1 MWQRQQSPASAGLLL
16 FLRYS
21 PDAADLY
28 RSGLSACQIATL
40 HKLTRPGAE
49 EKIRKGGLHGLQW
62 CPDHRKYEE
71 V

>member
-1 MWQRQQSPASAGLLL
+1 VPLLAQ
-16 FLRYS
+16 
-21 PDAADLY
+21 DAADLY